1 MGGQRRRILIVGCEP
16 EPLLEEDGRM
26 GLSEPVCG
34 AVDQAIEVIETL
46 IAKELAN
53 HSPEAYSQIP
63 EPATLDGS
71 S

>member
-1 MGGQRRRILIVGCEP
+1 MGGQCRRILIVGCEP

-26 GLSEPVCG
+26 GLSEPVSG

-53 HSPEAYSQIP
+53 HSAGGLFANSG
-63 EPATLDGS
+63 ACNA
-71 S
+71 